1 MIQIKNAVHNANG
14 KPFKCMHG
22 VKTLPFLLAC
32 FFMVLIS
39 GVYAE
44 SAMVSQTKI
53 KLQELENK
61 ITKLQQTLAHAQ
73 DKQGVLNHEL
83 ADTEKKIGEGVRQ
96 LRIIQ
101 HDVSRNQQKI
111 SGLQIQVAKL
121 SQQLL
126 EQQLLLA
133 KHLRTRYKM
142 GEYQPL
148 KWALNQ
154 DNPYTINRL
163 LTFYQY
169 LIKSRQQMI
178 TQVHET
184 KNTLML
190 SKDQL
195 NNEVITQQE
204 LQQQLTGRQEKFEQD
219 KLYHRE
225 LIRSLGQ
232 DISTNQQTLE
242 EYKRNKANL
251 SRLLKSLVQQS
262 VVQPRYPFIQ
272 MRHKLPR
279 PVQSDGK
286 AVEKMNQGVTF
297 FAKEGDPVT
306 AVYTGKVVFSDWLK
320 GYGLLLIVDHGWGF
334 MTLYAHNQSLFKQ
347 KGETVM
353 QGEQIAT
360 IGHSG
365 GLKQNGLYF
374 EVRHRGKAIPPLEW
388 LA

>member
-1 MIQIKNAVHNANG
+1 MIQIKNAVHNTND
-14 KPFKCMHG
+14 KPFKYMRR
-22 VKTLPFLLAC
+22 VKTLHLLLAC
-32 FFMVLIS
+32 FFMILIS

-44 SAMVSQTKI
+44 SAVVSQTKI

-101 HDVSRNQQKI
+101 HDMSSNQQKI
-111 SGLQIQVAKL
+111 SSLQIQVAKL

-126 EQQLLLA
+126 EQQVLLA

-184 KNTLML
+184 KNTLIL

-195 NNEVITQQE
+195 NNEVINQQE

-225 LIRSLGQ
+225 LIQSLGQ
-232 DISTNQQTLE
+232 DIRTNQQTLE

-279 PVQSDGK
+279 PVQGNRN
-286 AVEKMNQGVTF
+286 ALEKMNQGVTF